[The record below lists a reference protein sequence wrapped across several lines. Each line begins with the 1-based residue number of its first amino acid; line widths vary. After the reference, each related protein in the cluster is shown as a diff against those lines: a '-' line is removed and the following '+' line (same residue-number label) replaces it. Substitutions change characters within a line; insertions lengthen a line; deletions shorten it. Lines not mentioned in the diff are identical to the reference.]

1 MVAVAKHTAP
11 RLPRTP
17 QSDAE
22 RVAVLL
28 DLPVRSTDLSLVEA
42 IEKGLPVAAADAIVA
57 ALDPA
62 GEALQVTSL
71 VPKATYHR
79 AKKLR
84 QPLGRDQS
92 ERLLAF
98 ARVAAEGLRLY
109 RGDTAKALAFLKAA
123 HPMLADRTPLDLA
136 ISSTAGADLVLKL
149 LWRADA
155 GVAV

>member
-1 MVAVAKHTAP
+1 MVAAAAKQQP
-11 RLPRTP
+11 KGRVP

-22 RVAVLL
+22 RIAMLL
-28 DLPVRSTDLSLVEA
+28 DLPVRSTDIALVEA
-42 IEKGLPVAAADAIVA
+42 IEQGLTVSAAETLVA

-62 GEALQVTSL
+62 GDTLAVTAL

-84 QPLGRDQS
+84 QRLGRDQS

-98 ARVAAEGLRLY
+98 ARVAAEALRLY
-109 RGDTAKALAFLKAA
+109 RGDNAKALAFLSAM
-123 HPMLADRTPLDLA
+123 HPMLANRTPLDLA

-149 LWRADA
+149 LFKADA